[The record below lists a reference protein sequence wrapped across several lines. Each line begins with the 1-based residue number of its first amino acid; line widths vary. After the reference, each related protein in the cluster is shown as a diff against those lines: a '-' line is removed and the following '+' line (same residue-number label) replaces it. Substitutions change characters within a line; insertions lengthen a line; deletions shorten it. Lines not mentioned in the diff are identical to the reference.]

1 MIEALA
7 FGFFAYFGTEV
18 GEFAHGKYD
27 EHVKCRIETCEEQIE
42 PEQTITI
49 TIQHNGRVVSETQ
62 IGADNE

>member
-18 GEFAHGKYD
+18 GEFTHKQYD
-27 EHVKCRIETCEEQIE
+27 EHLKCKIEACEEQVE

-62 IGADNE
+62 IGANNE